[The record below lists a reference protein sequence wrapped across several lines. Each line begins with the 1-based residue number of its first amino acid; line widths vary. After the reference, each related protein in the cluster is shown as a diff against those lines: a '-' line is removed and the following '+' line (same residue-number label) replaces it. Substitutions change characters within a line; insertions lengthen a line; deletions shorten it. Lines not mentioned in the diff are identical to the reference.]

1 MLCKKKL
8 ESIGVVDKNFIY
20 HVVSLL
26 YFHIRKNRIP
36 ESRLYRMEYWH
47 APERELRPSYVI
59 GQRKL
64 VIMLSSYDYFPLC
77 LLKQETLAFCFPIA
91 NKSANRPSDLENY
104 EIINAC
110 CCKLLSLL

>member
-1 MLCKKKL
+1 
-8 ESIGVVDKNFIY
+8 
-20 HVVSLL
+20 
-26 YFHIRKNRIP
+26 
-36 ESRLYRMEYWH
+36 MEYWH

-104 EIINAC
+104 ELINGYYVKSTDFVVICHTAIQD
-110 CCKLLSLL
+110 